1 MQIEPRHCY
10 SYSVSIKVMHGNT
23 TNDIFPSYR
32 FLQSHLIWFF
42 LILIKYHIH
51 KNNKSTFAKTEII
64 TDCQNRYE
72 KVHIHNGYNCIPFI
86 RTFTLHKKIKMS
98 SDSL

>member
-1 MQIEPRHCY
+1 
-10 SYSVSIKVMHGNT
+10 MHGNT
-23 TNDIFPSYR
+23 TNDIFPLYR
-32 FLQSHLIWFF
+32 LLQSHLIWFF

>member
-1 MQIEPRHCY
+1 MVIPLMMF
-10 SYSVSIKVMHGNT
+10 SFVSLFAEQLDLV
-23 TNDIFPSYR
+23 
-32 FLQSHLIWFF
+32 FF

-51 KNNKSTFAKTEII
+51 KNNKSQFAKAKII

>member
-1 MQIEPRHCY
+1 MVIPP
-10 SYSVSIKVMHGNT
+10 
-23 TNDIFPSYR
+23 NDIIPLYR

-42 LILIKYHIH
+42 LVLTKYHIH

-86 RTFTLHKKIKMS
+86 RTFTLTKVRIFSITHLLNMGGIK
-98 SDSL
+98 LFGH

>member
-1 MQIEPRHCY
+1 
-10 SYSVSIKVMHGNT
+10 MHGNT
-23 TNDIFPSYR
+23 PDDV
-32 FLQSHLIWFF
+32 FLCIAFCRTISFSFF
-42 LILIKYHIH
+42 VILIKYHIH

>member
-1 MQIEPRHCY
+1 
-10 SYSVSIKVMHGNT
+10 MHGNISIA
-23 TNDIFPSYR
+23 IFPLYR
-32 FLQSHLIWFF
+32 FLQSNSIWSF

-51 KNNKSTFAKTEII
+51 KNNKNHFAKTEII

-72 KVHIHNGYNCIPFI
+72 KVHIHNGYNCRIPFI